1 MLFRSYVDNIATI
14 SLSEDGQNWYN
25 VPFAFLTEVTQFIN
39 QQKGFKPQPQP
50 SSLKRALRTQMLPT
64 NEPGQIAVVS
74 QEEEHP
80 ASGLPIPLIQ
90 RKIDSNGTLEPMEV
104 ADIDPLESFAGLNA
118 LVAKNSV
125 SKPMTARKARQKEA
139 ETEVINRPVIRGV
152 DEATSKLLRGGGNA
166 AKAVKP
172 QHQ

>member
-1 MLFRSYVDNIATI
+1 M
-14 SLSEDGQNWYN
+14 
-25 VPFAFLTEVTQFIN
+25 
-39 QQKGFKPQPQP
+39 
-50 SSLKRALRTQMLPT
+50 
-64 NEPGQIAVVS
+64 
-74 QEEEHP
+74 
-80 ASGLPIPLIQ
+80 PIPLIQ